1 MSKRHNKSPFK
12 PASPDSLSKRLS
24 KCKTR
29 RERQNVMLAAQIESE
44 ERNRLE
50 QAAIDAAAKAA
61 HDAAIGNE
69 VAELFGDNWIDDCAK
84 LASVRPK
91 TPKKLRKERAVI
103 KRPEPEKPKFNY
115 AERLG
120 MRPDKYLVHS
130 LGKGKIQIS
139 AVKMPALITAT
150 KVEDKYVLSDKFILY
165 TKLQAMN
172 LRDPETVEKIRQACS
187 SPQKADK
194 SKEDKKAEPE
204 NPSN

>member
-1 MSKRHNKSPFK
+1 M
-12 PASPDSLSKRLS
+12 
-24 KCKTR
+24 
-29 RERQNVMLAAQIESE
+29 MLAAQIESE

-50 QAAIDAAAKAA
+50 KAAIDAAAIAK
-61 HDAAIGNE
+61 E
-69 VAELFGDNWIDDCAK
+69 VAEMWDDTWLDDCAK

-91 TPKKLRKERAVI
+91 TPKKPRKERAVI
-103 KRPEPEKPKFNY
+103 KTPEPEKPKFNY

-139 AVKMPALITAT
+139 AVKMPALVAAT
-150 KVEDKYVLSDKFILY
+150 EVEGQYVLNDKFILY
-165 TKLQAMN
+165 KKLQALN

-187 SPQKADK
+187 SPQKAKK

-204 NPSN
+204 NPSK